1 MKKNICAHNHNLFD
15 LKYLI
20 CLHIRIRIIDELFQ
34 RSNTTIE
41 PDILNRR
48 EFIIEQQPPLQKKY
62 YWLKLL
68 NFTKIGLHY

>member
-1 MKKNICAHNHNLFD
+1 MKKKNCAHNHNLFD

-20 CLHIRIRIIDELFQ
+20 CLHIRIRTIDELFQ

-48 EFIIEQQPPLQKKY
+48 EFIIEQQPPLQKKLLLTEAPYLY
-62 YWLKLL
+62 YD
-68 NFTKIGLHY
+68 GLDH